1 MDKNKTHN
9 LRKAIMLAE
18 RMGLK
23 KTTTIFE
30 GLEEK
35 KGEKG
40 DVSRL

>member
-23 KTTTIFE
+23 KTTTMLE

-35 KGEKG
+35 KFP
-40 DVSRL
+40 DLT